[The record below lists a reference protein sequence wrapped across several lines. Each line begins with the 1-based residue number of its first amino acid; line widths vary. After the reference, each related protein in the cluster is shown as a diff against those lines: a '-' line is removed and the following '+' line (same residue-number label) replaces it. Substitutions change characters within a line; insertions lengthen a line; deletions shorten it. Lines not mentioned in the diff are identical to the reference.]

1 MTIKVK
7 KLLHVGV
14 RVDPDENSINEAN
27 TFYSDL
33 LGLQIDTQRPEI
45 NGIPGFWINI
55 SDGDRTQQIHVMGA
69 TGASPVSRSKT
80 EDPTRMHIAFA
91 TESIEEARTLLG
103 KKRVKYWEYGGLVG
117 QASQQIF
124 FEDPCG
130 NMIDLQEDEHKKSSA
145 GQLGRAPPLH

>member
-1 MTIKVK
+1 MTIKIK
-7 KLLHVGV
+7 KLLHIGV

-27 TFYSDL
+27 AFYSDV

-45 NGIPGFWINI
+45 KGIPGFSVNI
-55 SDGDRTQQIHVMGA
+55 SDGDRTQQVHVMGA

-91 TESIEEARTLLG
+91 VESIDAARSLLA
-103 KKRVKYWEYGGLVG
+103 KKRVEYWEYGGLVG
-117 QASQQIF
+117 QASLQIF

-130 NMIDLQEDEHKKSSA
+130 NMIELQE
-145 GQLGRAPPLH
+145 G

>member
-1 MTIKVK
+1 MTIKIK
-7 KLLHVGV
+7 KLLHIGV

-27 TFYSDL
+27 AFYSDV

-45 NGIPGFWINI
+45 KGIPGFWVNI
-55 SDGDRTQQIHVMGA
+55 SDGDRTQQVHVMGA

-80 EDPTRMHIAFA
+80 EDPTRMHITFTVQCIDA
-91 TESIEEARTLLG
+91 ARSFLV

-117 QASQQIF
+117 QASLQIF

-130 NMIDLQEDEHKKSSA
+130 NMIELQED
-145 GQLGRAPPLH
+145 

>member
-1 MTIKVK
+1 MTIKIK
-7 KLLHVGV
+7 KLLHIGV

-27 TFYSDL
+27 AFYSDV

-45 NGIPGFWINI
+45 KGIPGFWVNI
-55 SDGDRTQQIHVMGA
+55 SDGDRTQQVHVMGA

-91 TESIEEARTLLG
+91 VENIDAARSLLA
-103 KKRVKYWEYGGLVG
+103 KKRVEYWEYGGSVG
-117 QASQQIF
+117 QASLQIF

-130 NMIDLQEDEHKKSSA
+130 NMIEPQED
-145 GQLGRAPPLH
+145 

>member
-1 MTIKVK
+1 MHI
-7 KLLHVGV
+7 GV

-27 TFYSDL
+27 AFYSDV

-45 NGIPGFWINI
+45 KGIPGFWVNI
-55 SDGDRTQQIHVMGA
+55 SDGDRTQQVHVMGA

-91 TESIEEARTLLG
+91 VENIDAACSLLA
-103 KKRVKYWEYGGLVG
+103 KKRVEYWEYGGLVG
-117 QASQQIF
+117 QASLQIF

-130 NMIDLQEDEHKKSSA
+130 NMIELQED
-145 GQLGRAPPLH
+145 

>member
-1 MTIKVK
+1 MTIKIK
-7 KLLHVGV
+7 KLLHICV

-27 TFYSDL
+27 AFYSDV

-45 NGIPGFWINI
+45 KGIPGFWVNI
-55 SDGDRTQQIHVMGA
+55 SDGDRTQQVHVMGA

-91 TESIEEARTLLG
+91 VENIDAARSLLA
-103 KKRVKYWEYGGLVG
+103 KKRVEYWEYGGLVG
-117 QASQQIF
+117 QASLQIF

-130 NMIDLQEDEHKKSSA
+130 NMIELQED
-145 GQLGRAPPLH
+145 

>member
-1 MTIKVK
+1 MTIKIK
-7 KLLHVGV
+7 KLLHIGV

-27 TFYSDL
+27 AFYSDV

-45 NGIPGFWINI
+45 KGIPGFWVNI
-55 SDGDRTQQIHVMGA
+55 SYGDRTQQVHVMGA

-91 TESIEEARTLLG
+91 VENIDAARSLLA
-103 KKRVKYWEYGGLVG
+103 KKRVEYWEYGGLVG
-117 QASQQIF
+117 QASLQIF

-130 NMIDLQEDEHKKSSA
+130 NMIELQED
-145 GQLGRAPPLH
+145 